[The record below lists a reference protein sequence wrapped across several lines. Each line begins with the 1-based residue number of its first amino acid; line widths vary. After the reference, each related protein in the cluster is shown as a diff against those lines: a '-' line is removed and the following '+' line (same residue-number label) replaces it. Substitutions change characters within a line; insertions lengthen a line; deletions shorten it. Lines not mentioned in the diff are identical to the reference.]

1 MKNKKLI
8 IALIAIVA
16 VIAILLGV
24 YFATRPDPQAG
35 MKDFTV
41 IVVHSDGTSKEFQYS
56 SSQDYLGR
64 ALVEVGLVED
74 NQDQYGLYIHEVDGE
89 RAVWEEN
96 QAWWGIYIGEESAVT
111 GADAI
116 VLTDGGVYK
125 LVFSVA

>member
-1 MKNKKLI
+1 MKINKTVITVL
-8 IALIAIVA
+8 ALVLAVA
-16 VIAILLGV
+16 ALLAV
-24 YFATRPDPQAG
+24 YFATRPDPEAG

-41 IVVHSDGTSKEFQYS
+41 IVVHSDGTSKEFQYQS
-56 SSQDYLGR
+56 DEEYLGR
-64 ALVEVGLVED
+64 ALVQVGLVED
-74 NQDQYGLYIHEVDGE
+74 NQDQYGLYIQEVDGE

-111 GADAI
+111 GADEI

>member
-1 MKNKKLI
+1 MNKKI
-8 IALIAIVA
+8 VIALIAVVA

-24 YFATRPDPQAG
+24 FFATRPDTVAG
-35 MKDFTV
+35 KKDFTV
-41 IVVHSDGTSKEFQYS
+41 IVVHSDGTSKEFKYKSNQE
-56 SSQDYLGR
+56 YLGR

-74 NQDQYGLYIHEVDGE
+74 NQGPYGLYIEEVDGE

-96 QAWWGIYIGEESAVT
+96 GAWWGIYIGEESAVT
-111 GADAI
+111 GADEI

>member
-8 IALIAIVA
+8 ITLVAVVA

-24 YFATRPDPQAG
+24 YFATRPETQAG
-35 MKDFTV
+35 KKEFTV
-41 IVVHSDGTSKEFQYS
+41 VVIHSDNTTREFTYKSDQE
-56 SSQDYLGR
+56 YLGR

-74 NQDQYGLYIHEVDGE
+74 NQGPYGLYIEEVDGE

-111 GADAI
+111 GADEI
-116 VLTDGGVYK
+116 PLTDGGVYK